1 MAVLARIRERQD
13 ELGVVLEAVY
23 RYFGITRQGIL
34 KGLTRQKKRTE
45 LMADIDLLVASYR
58 RTKDRRAGSRS
69 LYYNL
74 DIKTRFGLGV
84 NKFERLMAEAGLT
97 LAPLRLKVITTVSCY
112 QSWQYDNLANGLKV
126 NDINKIVVGD
136 ITYLFVGRER
146 YYLFCLTDV
155 YSARIVGSHI
165 SQRIRSMDAHLALDA
180 WIALRG
186 KEAIKGC
193 IHHTDG
199 GGQYFSTTY
208 IEALVDCNIA
218 ISTARNCLQN
228 GYAEQRNG
236 LLKNHLLPTR
246 NLSKPDLIRT
256 ELAEVIRF
264 YNEDRKQEGLG
275 WRSPVAYENYISR
288 VALEERGTLEL
299 YTFEDPCKNGFSRH
313 VPAES

>member
-1 MAVLARIRERQD
+1 MAVVVRIRERRE

-23 RYFGITRQGIL
+23 RYLGITRQGVF
-34 KGLTRQKKRTE
+34 KGLTRQKERAG
-45 LMADIDLLVASYR
+45 LLADINVLVAAYR

-74 DIKTRFGLGV
+74 DIKTLFGLGV
-84 NKFERLMAEAGLT
+84 NRFERLIAEAGLT

-112 QSWQYDNLANGLKV
+112 QSWRYDNLANGLGV

-155 YSARIVGSHI
+155 YSSRIVGIHI
-165 SQRIRSMDAHLALDA
+165 SQRIRSRDAHRALDA
-180 WIALRG
+180 WIKLRG
-186 KEAIKGC
+186 KAAIKGC

-199 GGQYFSTTY
+199 GGQYFSKSY
-208 IEALVDCNIA
+208 VRSLIACKIA

-236 LLKNHLLPTR
+236 LLKHHLLPTR
-246 NLSKPDLIRT
+246 NLSKPDFIRT
-256 ELAEVIRF
+256 ELAEAIRF
-264 YNEDRKQEGLG
+264 YNEERKQAGLG
-275 WRSPVAYENYISR
+275 WRSPLEYEDYISR
-288 VALEERGTLEL
+288 IVLEERNTLEM
-299 YTFEDPCKNGFSRH
+299 YTFENPWKNGFSRH
-313 VPAES
+313 KPAES